1 MGLQR
6 PPFRIFLWSNALQ
19 RRSNIA
25 RNNRLGI
32 GFSAKVAQRLTLD
45 AKASDGDDGI
55 NASARLSY
63 VSKRTNEIHIGYALG
78 SLGLSGTSGIHNIER
93 KITAG
98 TKFKA
103 TDTVSGFIENSRGQ
117 HANRTTIAKTYGI
130 SYERTRYRKYTA
142 TLESEHVS
150 ETGHASP
157 RRNTISFGPAD
168 NNQDTQT
175 DPLRPKYSTETEKPS
190 IRSEKH
196 GGSAHT
202 TRPASIATGGFSQ
215 ALMPW
220 FQNNQAAI
228 FAIVNILRARW
239 VRRGVPFPTIA

>member
-6 PPFRIFLWSNALQ
+6 PPFRIFLWANALQ

-63 VSKRTNEIHIGYALG
+63 VSKHNNEIHIGYALG
-78 SLGLSGTSGIHNIER
+78 SLGLSGTSGIHNRER

-117 HANRTTIAKTYGI
+117 HANRTTIAKTYG
-130 SYERTRYRKYTA
+130 YA
-142 TLESEHVS
+142 TNARV
-150 ETGHASP
+150 
-157 RRNTISFGPAD
+157 
-168 NNQDTQT
+168 
-175 DPLRPKYSTETEKPS
+175 
-190 IRSEKH
+190 
-196 GGSAHT
+196 
-202 TRPASIATGGFSQ
+202 IA
-215 ALMPW
+215 
-220 FQNNQAAI
+220 
-228 FAIVNILRARW
+228 NILRPLKASMSQRLGMQALGAIQSLL
-239 VRRGVPFPTIA
+239 VRLTTIKTPKRTH

>member
-19 RRSNIA
+19 RHSNIA
-25 RNNRLGI
+25 RDNRLGI

-63 VSKRTNEIHIGYALG
+63 VSKRNNEIHIGYALG
-78 SLGLSGTSGIHNIER
+78 SLGLSGTSGIHNRER

-130 SYERTRYRKYTA
+130 SYERTRYLKYTA

-150 ETGHASP
+150 ETGLQALGAIQS
-157 RRNTISFGPAD
+157 RLVRLTTIK
-168 NNQDTQT
+168 T
-175 DPLRPKYSTETEKPS
+175 PKRAACGQSTVPKPKKPS
-190 IRSEKH
+190 TRSQKH

-202 TRPASIATGGFSQ
+202 TRPASIPTGGFSQ

-228 FAIVNILRARW
+228 FAMVNILRARW

>member
-19 RRSNIA
+19 RHSNIA
-25 RNNRLGI
+25 RDNRLGI

-63 VSKRTNEIHIGYALG
+63 VSKRNNEIHIGYALG
-78 SLGLSGTSGIHNIER
+78 SLGLSGTSGINNGER

-103 TDTVSGFIENSRGQ
+103 TDTVSGFTENSWGQ

-130 SYERTRYRKYTA
+130 SYERTRYLKYTA

-157 RRNTISFGPAD
+157 RRNTISFGAAD

-175 DPLRPKYSTETEKPS
+175 GRLRPEYSTKTEKT
-190 IRSEKH
+190 KH
-196 GGSAHT
+196 QKPKTWGLSAHHQ
-202 TRPASIATGGFSQ
+202 TRLNTDWRLLTGVD
-215 ALMPW
+215 ALVSKQSGGN
-220 FQNNQAAI
+220 FRDGEYSEGT
-228 FAIVNILRARW
+228 L
-239 VRRGVPFPTIA
+239 G